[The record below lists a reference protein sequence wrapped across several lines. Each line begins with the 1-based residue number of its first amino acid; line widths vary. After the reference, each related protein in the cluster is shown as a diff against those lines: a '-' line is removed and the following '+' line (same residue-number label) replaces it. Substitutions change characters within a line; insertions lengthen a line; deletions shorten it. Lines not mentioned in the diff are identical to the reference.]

1 MSRTAAKATAKPMTA
16 ISQTWWNRK
25 CAEDAQL
32 SKALNWTFTGDE
44 AWRSP
49 QRRSGAVGATGPC
62 RQLRHAD
69 QTDDQPQCSLH
80 LACRKLLD
88 SP

>member
-1 MSRTAAKATAKPMTA
+1 MVGASQGLTPMSRATAKTTAKPMTA
-16 ISQTWWNRK
+16 FSQTWWNRK

-49 QRRSGAVGATGPC
+49 QRRSGAAGKLG
-62 RQLRHAD
+62 QL
-69 QTDDQPQCSLH
+69 
-80 LACRKLLD
+80 
-88 SP
+88 

>member
-1 MSRTAAKATAKPMTA
+1 MSRATAKTIAKTTAKPMTA
-16 ISQTWWNRK
+16 FSQTWWNRK

-49 QRRSGAVGATGPC
+49 QRSSGVAGELG
-62 RQLRHAD
+62 QL
-69 QTDDQPQCSLH
+69 
-80 LACRKLLD
+80 
-88 SP
+88 

>member
-1 MSRTAAKATAKPMTA
+1 MSRATAKTAAKTAAKATTKPMTA
-16 ISQTWWNRK
+16 FSQTWWNRN

-49 QRRSGAVGATGPC
+49 QRRSGAAGKLG
-62 RQLRHAD
+62 QL
-69 QTDDQPQCSLH
+69 
-80 LACRKLLD
+80 
-88 SP
+88 

>member
-1 MSRTAAKATAKPMTA
+1 MVGASQGITPMSRATAKTTAKPMTA
-16 ISQTWWNRK
+16 FSQTWWNRN

-49 QRRSGAVGATGPC
+49 QRRSGAAGKLG
-62 RQLRHAD
+62 QL
-69 QTDDQPQCSLH
+69 
-80 LACRKLLD
+80 
-88 SP
+88 